1 MTDRPLVSVII
12 PYYHDT
18 ETIERALVSVA
29 DQSFADFEIIIV
41 DDYSSQ
47 VLGDFHVP
55 GCTAPLRVIRHDEN
69 KGVAAARNTGILSSA
84 GRWVAFLDAD
94 DVWHADKLA
103 RQITALEAGTACG
116 SVTGF
121 ALYRDHAGPPEIHI
135 PNDPAPLLHQLA
147 LGCTLS
153 PGSTLIV
160 LREVF
165 NDIGLY
171 DDRLR
176 RLEDWD
182 WLIRFAKHYQL
193 VALPECLA
201 HIHVSRKK
209 QSQNLI
215 PILGASAVIRERFLP
230 VMTKIGR
237 RRHFLSTL
245 LLENAAA
252 YFRARRW
259 VPAIVMAV
267 RASILQPMII
277 GRIAKRFLS
286 IDR

>member
-1 MTDRPLVSVII
+1 V
-12 PYYHDT
+12 
-18 ETIERALVSVA
+18 
-29 DQSFADFEIIIV
+29 DFEIIIV
-41 DDYSSQ
+41 DDCSSQ
-47 VLGDFHVP
+47 VPGSFPVP
-55 GCTAPLRVIRHDEN
+55 GRTPPLRVIRHKEN
-69 KGVAAARNTGILSSA
+69 KGVAAARNTGILSSV

-94 DVWHADKLA
+94 DVWHPDKLA
-103 RQITALEAGTACG
+103 RQIAALEAGTARG

-121 ALYRDHAGPPEIHI
+121 ALYRDHAGSPEVHL

-182 WLIRFAKHYQL
+182 WLIRFAKHHEL
-193 VALPECLA
+193 VALNECLA
-201 HIHVSRKK
+201 DIHVSRKK
-209 QSQNLI
+209 QSQNLT
-215 PILGASAVIRERFLP
+215 PILVANAVLRERFLP
-230 VMTKIGR
+230 IMTQIGR

-245 LLENAAA
+245 LLENSAA

-277 GRIAKRFLS
+277 GRIAQRFLS
-286 IDR
+286 IGR

>member
-1 MTDRPLVSVII
+1 LTNRPLVSVII
-12 PYYHDT
+12 PYYNDT

-29 DQSFADFEIIIV
+29 NQSFVDFEIIIV

-47 VLGDFHVP
+47 VPGSFHVP
-55 GCTAPLRVIRHDEN
+55 GCSAPLRVIRHEEN

-94 DVWHADKLA
+94 DAWHTDKLA
-103 RQITALEAGTACG
+103 RQIAALEAATEYG

-121 ALYRDHAGPPEIHI
+121 ALYRDHARPPEIHI
-135 PNDPAPLLHQLA
+135 PNDPAPLLNQLA
-147 LGCTLS
+147 MGCTLS

-171 DDRLR
+171 DDSLR

-193 VALPECLA
+193 VALPECFA
-201 HIHVSRKK
+201 DIHVSRKK
-209 QSQNLI
+209 QSQNLT
-215 PILGASAVIRERFLP
+215 PILGAQSF
-230 VMTKIGR
+230 
-237 RRHFLSTL
+237 
-245 LLENAAA
+245 
-252 YFRARRW
+252 
-259 VPAIVMAV
+259 
-267 RASILQPMII
+267 ASVFCP
-277 GRIAKRFLS
+277 S
-286 IDR
+286 